1 MWNSDRV
8 PLPRATAY
16 AALALADT
24 ALAGLAR
31 GRLRRLRL
39 LTKSALMPSL
49 AWCAVR
55 DHGPAQ
61 QAMLRRTGAA
71 MGLSAVGDV
80 ALLREDDDA
89 FLVGLGGFLGAHL
102 AYVAAF
108 AGRTRRWRSPGTARR
123 VGPIAATAAVTV
135 PVLAAKAGPRLGGPV
150 AAYGLAIAAMA
161 AAATT
166 LDARV
171 VPASARRRIAAGAVC
186 FMVSDALL
194 GARRFLLPRSS
205 GPRGD
210 DLGEAAVMA
219 TYTLAQWLLVDGV
232 VRATQDPS
240 A

>member
-1 MWNSDRV
+1 M
-8 PLPRATAY
+8 PLPRATPY
-16 AALALADT
+16 AAVAVVDT

-39 LTKSALMPSL
+39 LTKPALMPSL
-49 AWCAVR
+49 AWWAVGR
-55 DHGPAQ
+55 HGPAQ
-61 QAMLRRTGAA
+61 RAMLRRTGAA
-71 MGLSAVGDV
+71 MVLSAVGDV

-102 AYVAAF
+102 AYGSAF
-108 AGRTRRWRSPGTARR
+108 AGRTRRWGPGTARR
-123 VGPIAATAAVTV
+123 VGPVAATAAVTV
-135 PVLAAKAGPRLGGPV
+135 PVLVTRAGPRLGGPV

-166 LDARV
+166 LDASV

-205 GPRGD
+205 GSRGD
-210 DLGEAAVMA
+210 DLGEVVGEAAVMA

-232 VRATQDPS
+232 VRATQAP
-240 A
+240 